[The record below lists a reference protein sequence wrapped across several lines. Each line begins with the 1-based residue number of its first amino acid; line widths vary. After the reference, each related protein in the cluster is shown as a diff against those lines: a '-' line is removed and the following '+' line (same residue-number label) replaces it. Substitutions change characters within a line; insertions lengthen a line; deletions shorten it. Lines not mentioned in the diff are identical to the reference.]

1 MNGMVPHPYAIADFM
16 MENSTS
22 YKAKEKLSYRGYLN
36 GIYDSEDITDTLLMY
51 DMEPEDLEEMSQQE
65 ILDMIYDEGELSG
78 KKNIEQ
84 ISALL
89 AVLGTEI
96 DVEVEEAPE
105 GTWFEG

>member
-1 MNGMVPHPYAIADFM
+1 
-16 MENSTS
+16 
-22 YKAKEKLSYRGYLN
+22 
-36 GIYDSEDITDTLLMY
+36 
-51 DMEPEDLEEMSQQE
+51 
-65 ILDMIYDEGELSG
+65 MIYDEGELSG